1 MLWRWLAGCD
11 LIRAMYK
18 PLELFIGLRYL
29 RAKRRNHFISFISMI
44 SMLGIALGVTT
55 LITVISV
62 MNGFETELRTR
73 ILGAIAHATIQPMD
87 GALMDW
93 RSVIEKVEQHE
104 EVNGAAPFIEEGVW
118 LQGNESSG
126 AFIRGVDPAYETRV
140 SEVDEKMLSGKLADL
155 RAGEY
160 GIIVGIGL
168 ATRLGVGPGD
178 KVTVIAP
185 RLKATPVGASPLMRR
200 FTVVGAFEFG
210 EFENDSTLAMINIED
225 AARLLRMPQ
234 GSTGGVRLHLQD
246 MNRAWRVAR
255 DISGDLPGYY
265 VVRDWTQERGN
276 LFRAVKTEKT
286 VMWVILSL
294 IIAVAAFNIIS
305 MLVMVVTDKQ
315 SDIAILKTMGARP
328 ATILR
333 IFVIQ
338 GSFIGVF
345 GTALGVIGGI
355 LLAQNIGSVVPFLE
369 QLLGFSLFPSDIYY
383 ITELPTE
390 LRSADV
396 IKFALMTLVMA
407 LLSTLYPSW
416 RASKTHP
423 AEALSYE

>member
-1 MLWRWLAGCD
+1 
-11 LIRAMYK
+11 MYK
-18 PLELFIGLRYL
+18 PLEVFIGLRYL
-29 RAKRRNHFISFISMI
+29 RAKRRNHFISFISLI
-44 SMLGIALGVTT
+44 SMLGIALGLTT

-62 MNGFETELRTR
+62 MNGFEKELRAR

-93 RSVIEKVEQHE
+93 RSVIKEVEKHP

-118 LQGNESSG
+118 LQGKESSG
-126 AFIRGVDPAYETRV
+126 AFIRGVDPTFEARV
-140 SEVDEKMLSGKLADL
+140 SEVSEKMLSGELADL
-155 RAGEY
+155 QPGEFN
-160 GIIVGIGL
+160 IILGLGL
-168 ATRLGVGPGD
+168 ASGLRVGPGD

-200 FTVVGAFEFG
+200 FTVVGVFEFG

-246 MNRAWRVAR
+246 MDRAWQVAR
-255 DISGDLPGYY
+255 EISENLPGYY
-265 VVRDWTQERGN
+265 IVRDWTQERGN

-315 SDIAILKTMGARP
+315 ADIAILKTMGARP
-328 ATILR
+328 GMILR

-338 GSFIGVF
+338 GSLIGII
-345 GTALGVIGGI
+345 GTGLGVVGGI
-355 LLAQNIGSVVPFLE
+355 GLAQNIGLVVPFLE
-369 QLLGFSLFPSDIYY
+369 QFFGFSLFPADIYY
-383 ITELPTE
+383 ITELPSE
-390 LRSADV
+390 LRSSD
-396 IKFALMTLVMA
+396 IIGFALMTLAMSF
-407 LLSTLYPSW
+407 LSTLYPSW